1 MPNPLSADI
10 RMRFEKLFAEGLSGR
25 EIGRRLLIS
34 AASASR
40 LSQKLKQGLN
50 LTPAQNPRNTGHGRL
65 APYHGFLIELVHQD
79 PDITLKELQ
88 GALADAHDVTASV
101 SGIDQV
107 LKRLGCTY
115 KKRASLRMNASA
127 QR

>member
-50 LTPAQNPRNTGHGRL
+50 LTGVECGSVLNS
-65 APYHGFLIELVHQD
+65 
-79 PDITLKELQ
+79 TLRK
-88 GALADAHDVTASV
+88 
-101 SGIDQV
+101 
-107 LKRLGCTY
+107 
-115 KKRASLRMNASA
+115 
-127 QR
+127 